1 MAQEA
6 TIKSLILSA
15 AEGASEGVEVL
26 QTADIAVELEEFEI
40 EVTYAAET
48 ELITKTTGSLSAGI
62 DYKFVTLKA
71 KIGHTRSSRQKAT
84 YGMKVRFLFSGKE
97 PESSGGG

>member
-6 TIKSLILSA
+6 TIKSLILAA
-15 AEGASEGVEVL
+15 AEGASEGVSVL
-26 QTADIAVELEEFEI
+26 QAADIAVELEEFEI

-48 ELITKTTGSLSAGI
+48 ELTTKTSGSVSAGI
-62 DYKFVTLKA
+62 EFKFVTYKA
-71 KIGHTRSSRQKAT
+71 KIGHTRSTRQKAT

-97 PESSGGG
+97 KEAA